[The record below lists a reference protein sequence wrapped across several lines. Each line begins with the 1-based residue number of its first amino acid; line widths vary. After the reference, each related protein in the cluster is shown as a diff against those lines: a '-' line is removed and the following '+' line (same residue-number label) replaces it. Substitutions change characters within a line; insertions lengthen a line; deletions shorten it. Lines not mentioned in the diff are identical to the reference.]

1 MSGIQPESNA
11 NVGRNTSDPS
21 GMQHPNE
28 DGGALPPSSGEDPSG
43 KGSWIAFWV
52 VIALLALGGI
62 VWWLVASGDDSV
74 PAGVPTSTASAIASA
89 AAAHAGW

>member
-1 MSGIQPESNA
+1 MSANQPESNA

-28 DGGALPPSSGEDPSG
+28 DGGALPPSSGEDPAG

-52 VIALLALGGI
+52 VIALLVLGGI
-62 VWWLVASGDDSV
+62 IWWLIASGDDAV
-74 PAGVPTSTASAIASA
+74 PAGVPTATTSAMASAVSTHTA
-89 AAAHAGW
+89 W